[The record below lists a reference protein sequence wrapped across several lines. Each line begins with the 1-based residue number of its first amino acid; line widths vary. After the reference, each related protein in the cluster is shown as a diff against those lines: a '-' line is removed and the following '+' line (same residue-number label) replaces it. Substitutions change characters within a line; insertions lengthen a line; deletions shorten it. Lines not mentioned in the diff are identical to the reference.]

1 MLGKTHMAVGI
12 ASALA
17 ITRPTTLA
25 EIVLG
30 VGIGGLG
37 AVISDIDVGTSE
49 SHRDADKIIAMAT
62 ITMIGIGVLDH
73 FFHLGIWNRMK
84 SNRAVYQMVIAGLV
98 FIGICAYGKEK
109 PHRSFMHSF
118 LAMGMLSAVIAVI
131 YPPAVIYFV
140 VGFLS
145 HLVLDLF
152 NYKRVRLFY
161 PVKKGICF
169 RMFHAHGM
177 ANEIAFITGVI
188 VAASEAAIL
197 VWQNLGE
204 TFHIF

>member
-12 ASALA
+12 AAALA

-62 ITMIGIGVLDH
+62 ITMIGIGVLDY

-84 SNRAVYQMVIAGLV
+84 NNRAVYQMVIAGLV

-145 HLVLDLF
+145 HLALDLF

-188 VAASEAAIL
+188 VAALEAAIL
-197 VWQNLGE
+197 VWQNLSE
-204 TFHIF
+204 IFHVF

>member
-12 ASALA
+12 AAALA

-62 ITMIGIGVLDH
+62 ITMIGIGVLDY

-84 SNRAVYQMVIAGLV
+84 NNRAVYQMVIAGLV
-98 FIGICAYGKEK
+98 FIGICVYGKEK

-145 HLVLDLF
+145 HLALDLF

-188 VAASEAAIL
+188 VAALEAAML
-197 VWQNLGE
+197 VWQNLSE
-204 TFHIF
+204 IFHVF

>member
-12 ASALA
+12 AATLA

-73 FFHLGIWNRMK
+73 FYHLGIWNRIK
-84 SNRAVYQMVIAGLV
+84 SNRTVHQMVIAGLV
-98 FIGICAYGKEK
+98 FMGVCAYGKEQ
-109 PHRSFMHSF
+109 PHRSFMHSL

-131 YPPAVIYFV
+131 YPGAVIYFA

-145 HLVLDLF
+145 HLALDIF
-152 NYKRVRLFY
+152 NYKKVRLFY
-161 PVKKGICF
+161 PAKKGICF

-177 ANEIAFITGVI
+177 ANDIAFITGVI
-188 VAASEAAIL
+188 VAVAEAAMLI
-197 VWQNLGE
+197 WQN
-204 TFHIF
+204 